1 MFADHTELI
10 WHQGV
15 WKKKKPLV
23 CTVTWGSASSTA
35 SATAPQLLLPAV
47 TIGLEGNTIRLRADS

>member
-1 MFADHTELI
+1 MFADPTELI

-35 SATAPQLLLPAV
+35 SATAPRLLSHAV
-47 TIGLEGNTIRLRADS
+47 TIGLEGNTIRLRADP